1 MNCWK
6 LWECDIVVQVQVRIV
21 VLNHLLLHH
30 EGLDLEVVELVV
42 GCQFLLDEVLVQV
55 CCRVG
60 LVLEWE
66 A

>member
-21 VLNHLLLHH
+21 VLNHLPLHH
-30 EGLDLEVVELVV
+30 DGLDLEVVELVV
-42 GCQFLLDEVLVQV
+42 DLQLLLVVVLVQV
-55 CCRVG
+55 CYLAE
-60 LVLEWE
+60 LVLELE